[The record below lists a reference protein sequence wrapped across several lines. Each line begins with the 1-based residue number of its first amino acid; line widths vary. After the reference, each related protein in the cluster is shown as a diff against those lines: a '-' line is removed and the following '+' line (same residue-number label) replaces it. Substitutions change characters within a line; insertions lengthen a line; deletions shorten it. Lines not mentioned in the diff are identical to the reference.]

1 MRIDPASTAL
11 VLIDLQ
17 IFTLAAQLVPH
28 DSAALQAR
36 CVRLADACR
45 NAGVRVV
52 LVKVSA
58 GDDGAMTL
66 TPPHDAAMP
75 FFRVPEPQL
84 ELQAEIGPR
93 PGDLVVTKYNWGA
106 FYGTD
111 LDIQLR
117 RRGLDTI
124 IVAGIATNF
133 GVEST
138 VRQGHERGYS
148 MVVVEDA
155 CAAFTLVQHEYP
167 VREIFPRIAR
177 VRTTD
182 EVLAALAS
190 GQEEAA

>member
-1 MRIDPASTAL
+1 MRIDPSSTAL

-17 IFTLAAQLVPH
+17 IFTRAAQLVPH
-28 DSAALQAR
+28 DGEALQVR
-36 CVRLADACR
+36 CARLADACR
-45 NAGVRVV
+45 AAGVRVV

-66 TPPHDAAMP
+66 TPPNDAAMP
-75 FFRVPEPQL
+75 FYRVPEPQL
-84 ELQAEIGPR
+84 QLQAEIGPR

-117 RRGLDTI
+117 RRGVDTI
-124 IVAGIATNF
+124 IIGGIATNF

-148 MVVVEDA
+148 QIVVEDA
-155 CAAFTLVQHEYP
+155 CAAFTQIQHDYP
-167 VREIFPRIAR
+167 MREVFPRIAR

-182 EVLAALAS
+182 EVLSALSSGPEKAA
-190 GQEEAA
+190 